1 MNDFYRV
8 SWFKGNDSLW
18 TWLRNVL
25 KEILMLS
32 KNLHPCPQR
41 HVIKRIVLKHV
52 QGRGMGS
59 FSPYKVTV
67 PCVRGE
73 DTFHNINIRSFNTG
87 DIFICEWVHRNHS
100 SKCIWKDQPLGLFVF
115 TADGLLVKKM
125 FYFRNARNIDFFK
138 RYQISFVR
146 PCKKLI

>member
-32 KNLHPCPQR
+32 KNLHPCPQSALCSNMCR
-41 HVIKRIVLKHV
+41 AAGWGVFLPIKLLFHVFVEKILFITL
-52 QGRGMGS
+52 
-59 FSPYKVTV
+59 T
-67 PCVRGE
+67 
-73 DTFHNINIRSFNTG
+73 NRSFNTG

-115 TADGLLVKKM
+115 TADGLLVKKNVL
-125 FYFRNARNIDFFK
+125 FSK
-138 RYQISFVR
+138 RKKHWLFPKISNFVR
-146 PCKKLI
+146 